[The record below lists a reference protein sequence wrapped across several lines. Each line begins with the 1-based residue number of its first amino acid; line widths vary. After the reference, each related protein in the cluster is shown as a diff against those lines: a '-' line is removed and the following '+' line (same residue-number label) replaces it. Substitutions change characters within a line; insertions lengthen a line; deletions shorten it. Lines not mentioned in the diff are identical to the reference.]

1 MSSQDAGRA
10 GQDDG
15 SGLLVFFDDERCV
28 DVALAGGK
36 GASLARMT
44 ALGMLVPPGFVV
56 AADAL
61 QIALADRV
69 TALREVL
76 ARGER
81 GEDLAEVAQEAQ
93 ALVQAA
99 DLGGALPQR
108 VGEAYARLGEGD
120 VPVAVRSSATAEDS
134 EAASFAGQQE
144 TFLHVRGVEEI
155 VERIRECWSSFFT
168 ERALFYRSRKGSLS
182 DLGMAVVVQR
192 MVKPDVSGVMFTI
205 DPTKG
210 RRDRMVVEA
219 VFGLGE
225 GVVSGQL
232 TPDHFVL
239 ARDGRLKRKRLH
251 AQPHAIVHDPA
262 GGVREVLLPPEQGE
276 AQTLDEEQLARLAKV
291 GVDLEERLGGP
302 QDVEWAIEDGELFVL
317 QSRPVTT

>member
-1 MSSQDAGRA
+1 M
-10 GQDDG
+10 
-15 SGLLVFFDDERCV
+15 LVFFDEERCT
-28 DVALAGGK
+28 DVGLAGGK

-44 ALGMLVPPGFVV
+44 VLGMPVPPGFVV
-56 AADAL
+56 PADAL
-61 QIALADRV
+61 EAALSDTVAAIR
-69 TALREVL
+69 AVL
-76 ARGER
+76 ARGED
-81 GEDLAEVAQEAQ
+81 GGDLVPVAEEAQ
-93 ALVQAA
+93 ALVKAA
-99 DLGGALPQR
+99 DSGGTFPEQVA
-108 VGEAYARLGEGD
+108 EAYARLGDGD

-144 TFLHVRGVEEI
+144 TYLHVRGVEDI
-155 VERIRECWSSFFT
+155 VERIRDCWCSFFT
-168 ERALFYRSRKGSLS
+168 ERALFYRREKGSLT

-192 MVKPDVSGVMFTI
+192 MVQPDVSGVMFTI

-232 TPDHFVL
+232 TPDHYVL
-239 ARDGRLKRKRLH
+239 ARDGRLKRTRLH
-251 AQPHAIVHDPA
+251 TQPYAIVHDPA
-262 GGVREVLLPPEQGE
+262 GGIRELELAPERGE
-276 AQTLDEEQLARLAKV
+276 AQTLAEDQLARLAKV

-302 QDVEWAIEDGELFVL
+302 QDIEWAIQDGELFVL